1 VRESGILGGENSSL
15 LWLIGMVLA
24 SIALSVLLSTKL
36 VRRIFRP
43 IIEPKPRWLFVQAD
57 GRPAA

>member
-1 VRESGILGGENSSL
+1 
-15 LWLIGMVLA
+15 MVLA

-57 GRPAA
+57 GRPTA